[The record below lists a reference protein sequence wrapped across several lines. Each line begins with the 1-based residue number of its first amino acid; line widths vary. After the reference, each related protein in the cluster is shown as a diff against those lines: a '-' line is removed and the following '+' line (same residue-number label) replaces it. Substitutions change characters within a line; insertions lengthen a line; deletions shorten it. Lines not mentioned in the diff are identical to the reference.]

1 MVGLIGR
8 VVPIKDV
15 KTFLR
20 AMRGV
25 ISAMPQAEG
34 WIVGPEEEDP
44 EYVSEC
50 RSLMA
55 SLGLEGK
62 VHFLGFQ
69 RIQDILPKL
78 GLMVLTSISE
88 AQPLVILEAWA
99 AGTPV
104 VSSDVGSCR
113 ELIEGGSAEDR
124 DLGTGRQSGG
134 DCRPASHQRGDPRTA
149 AQPATLA
156 GRTGQRLVAGHS
168 LLHRSLDAA
177 ALSRLVSSRHGEQLN
192 GRDWLRTA
200 QDPFARF
207 LHRDL
212 ARLRLRR
219 ADQFRAR
226 GCCRSSA

>member
-25 ISAMPQAEG
+25 ISAMPNAEG

-104 VSSDVGSCR
+104 ISSDVGSCR

-124 DLGTGRQSGG
+124 DLGMAGKVVAIADPQATSAAILELLRS
-134 DCRPASHQRGDPRTA
+134 PARWKA
-149 AQPATLA
+149 AQAA
-156 GRTGQRLVAGHS
+156 GLLRVNRYYTEALMLQRY
-168 LLHRSLDAA
+168 
-177 ALSRLVSSRHGEQLN
+177 
-192 GRDWLRTA
+192 
-200 QDPFARF
+200 
-207 LHRDL
+207 RDL
-212 ARLRLRR
+212 YQA
-219 ADQFRAR
+219 AMEN
-226 GCCRSSA
+226 S